1 MDYLRFELR
10 KIKGSGTLVIG
21 AALTILSVLFQG
33 YLGLLAKEITSD
45 IIHVTAMDLFSTL
58 LFPIIISVIVS
69 GSFSI
74 EETNCGII
82 NLYLS
87 DISINKT
94 YRAKLL
100 TVRILSVFYFV
111 LAVTTTMI
119 FVVLKGG
126 NPLEILANEWKW
138 IALSVLN
145 IFTLINIVAI
155 LIVCF
160 KSRLLAMMISVVATV
175 FASLLNP
182 LGISWLNPWYG
193 FEHALFYRGL
203 SPIAITYLITLF
215 VISKLLIKMKIKE
228 IPILLE
234 TMV

>member
-10 KIKGSGTLVIG
+10 KIKGSGILVIG
-21 AALTILSVLFQG
+21 VVLTILSVLFQG
-33 YLGLLAKEITSD
+33 YLGLMAKEITCD
-45 IIHVTAMDLFSTL
+45 IIHVTALNLFSTL
-58 LFPIIISVIVS
+58 IFPIFISVVVS

-74 EETNCGII
+74 EEINCGIA
-82 NLYLS
+82 NSYFS
-87 DISINKT
+87 NISINKIYT
-94 YRAKLL
+94 MKLL
-100 TVRILSVFYFV
+100 TVRLINLFYFI
-111 LAVTTTMI
+111 LAAAMTMI

-126 NPLEILANEWKW
+126 NTVYIFLKEWKW
-138 IALSVLN
+138 IALTIIN
-145 IFTLINIVAI
+145 IHTLINVVAI

-160 KSRLLAMMISVVATV
+160 KSRLLAMMISVIATV

-203 SPIAITYLITLF
+203 SPLAITYMITLF
-215 VISKLLIKMKIKE
+215 ALSEFLIKKKIRE
-228 IPILLE
+228 IPGLLE